1 MLPPKKFTT
10 LDELTE
16 YIDKNKKNK
25 VIARFR
31 SGPRKG
37 KVKSVTF
44 NIDNDRLLELNGNE
58 IDCAKIIKKYRLKYS
73 GISYE
78 NDIYKFLKNATP
90 KKKGTFLIGPR
101 SMYGHS
107 SVNFNISNHCV
118 IIKMNQKTNYESR
131 YKSKIIDNFNAK
143 QPYVVLDI
151 ETTGL
156 SPLVDDIIQIAIY
169 ESENNHIVKYLPL
182 VKKSTNTGYE
192 TNHISDEELSEK
204 TALTQEEVD
213 KAIEQFD
220 LANKPVV
227 IYTGKNYF
235 DRTFLEVYFL
245 ENNLSGLEKIHF
257 FNAKSLVEALWNDG
271 LYPYEC
277 KDKDTVAQWMG
288 INTDKAHTAPK
299 NCIIEKEIIEKIPS
313 LRDEEKKFGMQ
324 NCRENDIV
332 REIYNLVMSTDY
344 CPKTAENLYNK
355 YCHYL
360 KKKHGRLSADY
371 DCPHRTRGA
380 EWLSIHHIDE
390 IEFPDIAT
398 LTNKAIEQNDIQML
412 DFLKPHNRK
421 DRLTYADQIE
431 HFLLHALIFLY
442 NHEQSGAP
450 HFLFG
455 EILKQEIGI
464 FDENSKERRIQY
476 ILYRFFRYISFEEIC
491 SMYKKIVAKQYRRE
505 FWKLNEY
512 AHDDKILEN
521 IEAMLI

>member
-16 YIDKNKKNK
+16 YIDKNKKTK
-25 VIARFR
+25 VITRFR

-131 YKSKIIDNFNAK
+131 YESKIIDNFNAN

-169 ESENNHIVKYLPL
+169 ESENNHIVRYLPL

-257 FNAKSLVEALWNDG
+257 FNAKSLIESLWNDG

-277 KDKDTVAQWMG
+277 KDKYTVAQWMG
-288 INTDKAHTAPK
+288 INTDKAHTALK
-299 NCIIEKEIIEKIPS
+299 DCIIEKEIIEKIPS

-344 CPKTAENLYNK
+344 CPQTAENLYNK

-464 FDENSKERRIQY
+464 FDENSKERRIQC

-491 SMYKKIVAKQYRRE
+491 SMYKKIAAKQYRRE